1 MKKILFILLF
11 SVNFA
16 FPAPQVFI
24 TTGTHESATKTGAL
38 RYCITQANL
47 YPGSTVAFNIPLTD
61 IGKQR
66 GGNWTYFRMSPASA
80 LPDITAWTCIDGST
94 ERFYLGIDTNPY
106 GPEIEIRG
114 PAGSAGYGLSISSKC
129 NIIEIA
135 VNGFSSGDGIDLN
148 ADSAYTNIKGCY
160 IGISATGTVA
170 VPNGYDGIWLTNNDS
185 CNNITIGGTTA
196 ADRNVISGNADN
208 GVNEFYAGGLTGPFI
223 CTVIGNYI
231 GTDYT
236 GLRAIPNGDAGLDS
250 GAAFSSDSPGGHII
264 RNNVLSGNYNSG
276 ALLAG
281 NHLNS
286 LITSNLIGIGAD
298 GITKIGNT
306 VDGGVHI
313 RETVA
318 GSSVTNN
325 IISNNTYGIYL
336 ANNASPYPQRI
347 FISSNSIYGNA
358 TLGIYNTAGTNEKI
372 TPPLI
377 RGATTYSTTAFIE
390 GTSSSTA
397 RIEVFIASA
406 TQTAGQ
412 GQIYVGST
420 TASSGIWMLSVP
432 SEYVGYMIAN
442 SSVTATQHVQRSGTS
457 QFANNVRI
465 RQGAVPVVE
474 ERRKYS
480 PRIIIY

>member
-47 YPGSTVAFNIPLTD
+47 YPGSTIAFNIPLTD
-61 IGKQR
+61 IRKQR
-66 GGNWTYFRMSPASA
+66 GGNWAYFRISPASA

-114 PAGSAGYGLSISSKC
+114 PAGSATYGLSISSKC
-129 NIIEIA
+129 NIIELAI
-135 VNGFSSGDGIDLN
+135 NGFSSGDGIDLN
-148 ADSAYTNIKGCY
+148 ANSAYTNIKGCY

-170 VPNGYDGIWLTNNDS
+170 IPNGYDGIWLTNNDS
-185 CNNITIGGTTA
+185 CNNITIGGTA
-196 ADRNVISGNADN
+196 IADRNVISGNDDN
-208 GVNEFYAGGLTGPFI
+208 GINEFYAGGLTNPFI
-223 CTVIGNYI
+223 CDIVGNYV

-236 GLRAIPNGDAGLDS
+236 GLCAIPNGNAGIDS
-250 GAAFSSDSPGGHII
+250 GIAFSADSSGGHIV
-264 RNNVLSGNYNSG
+264 RNNLISGNYNAG
-276 ALLAG
+276 IYLAG
-281 NHLNS
+281 SETNVLVKNN
-286 LITSNLIGIGAD
+286 IIGVGDD
-298 GITKIGNT
+298 GITKLGHINDGVAVFQT
-306 VDGGVHI
+306 VS
-313 RETVA
+313 
-318 GSSVTNN
+318 GSTITSNVIANN
-325 IISNNTYGIYL
+325 NYGIHL
-336 ANNASPYPQRI
+336 DNADTPNPVRI
-347 FISSNSIYGNA
+347 FMSSNSIYNNT
-358 TLGIYNTAGTNEKI
+358 TLGINNETGTNERI

-390 GTSSSTA
+390 GTSSATA

-412 GQIYVGST
+412 GKIYVGST
-420 TASSGIWMLSVP
+420 TASIGIWTLSVP

-442 SSVTATQHVQRSGTS
+442 SSVTATQFVSRSGTS
-457 QFANNVRI
+457 QFATNVRI
-465 RQGAVPVVE
+465 RQGAVPVSE